1 MDDGEGEFAFSQVFA
16 ESFVGGV
23 GGGEE
28 VGVVVADLVEGAY

>member
-1 MDDGEGEFAFSQVFA
+1 MDDGEGEFAFCEVFA
-16 ESFVGGV
+16 EPFVGGV